1 MIDEDFRVWLIE
13 INSNPYIGT
22 PNKFTK
28 ELVPKMIDEML
39 QIVLDVHYPPD
50 LNYQPLATSETCQF
64 ELIYKELQSYHAP
77 NIKDSSYKSSLS
89 PYRHTSEFQ
98 IVN

>member
-22 PNKFTK
+22 PSKFTK

-39 QIVLDVHYPPD
+39 
-50 LNYQPLATSETCQF
+50 
-64 ELIYKELQSYHAP
+64 
-77 NIKDSSYKSSLS
+77 
-89 PYRHTSEFQ
+89 
-98 IVN
+98 